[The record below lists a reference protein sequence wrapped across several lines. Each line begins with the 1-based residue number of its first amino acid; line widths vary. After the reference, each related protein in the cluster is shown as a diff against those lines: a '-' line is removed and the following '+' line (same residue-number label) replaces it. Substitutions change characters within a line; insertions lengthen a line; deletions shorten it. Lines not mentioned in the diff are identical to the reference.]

1 MSNGTTDGPTR
12 RPLPQR
18 PPRPLVVHFLIDSAV
33 AFLLLVVV
41 AFFVGLALAQTTIA
55 ALVIGLPAAPWT
67 RRLEERA
74 LAARPSAGSP
84 PGTGS
89 TPPPA

>member
-1 MSNGTTDGPTR
+1 MSNGTTDGQS
-12 RPLPQR
+12 LPRR
-18 PPRPLVVHFLIDSAV
+18 PPRPLVLHFLIDSAV

-41 AFFVGLALAQTTIA
+41 GFFVGLALAETAIA
-55 ALVIGLPAAPWT
+55 ALVIGLPAALWT

-74 LAARPSAGSP
+74 LAARPSAGGP
-84 PGTGS
+84 PGDGS